1 MIKRLDTKDSKIAE
15 QIVDLQKRSYIM
27 EAELID
33 FYDIPPLKDTIDT
46 IIQCDEVFYG
56 YYEDEVLAG
65 LISYKLE
72 EGLLDIY
79 RVAVHPEYFRKGI
92 ARQMIEFIEDMN
104 KGIERIIVST
114 GLKNQPAVSL
124 YLKLGFRKLDEAEV
138 EEDIYIVTFEKEG
151 VRPGTN
157 LNFW

>member
-1 MIKRLDTKDSKIAE
+1 
-15 QIVDLQKRSYIM
+15 M
-27 EAELID
+27 EAELIG

-56 YYEDEVLAG
+56 YYADDV
-65 LISYKLE
+65 
-72 EGLLDIY
+72 LDIY

-92 ARQMIEFIEDMN
+92 ARQLIQFIEDMN

-124 YLKLGFRKLDEAEV
+124 YLKLGFRKVREAEV
-138 EEDIYIVTFEKEG
+138 AEG
-151 VRPGTN
+151 VYVVC
-157 LNFW
+157 FEYCKS